1 MPGTV
6 LNALHLLISLT
17 LHNKTFDTGT
27 VLPKGSG
34 GTMAQ
39 GDPGRKEKSQA
50 SNPGSLAPG
59 SGSEQHTQRKMTA
72 LILPKLRDLI
82 WLLKLV

>member
-1 MPGTV
+1 
-6 LNALHLLISLT
+6 
-17 LHNKTFDTGT
+17 
-27 VLPKGSG
+27 
-34 GTMAQ
+34 MAQ